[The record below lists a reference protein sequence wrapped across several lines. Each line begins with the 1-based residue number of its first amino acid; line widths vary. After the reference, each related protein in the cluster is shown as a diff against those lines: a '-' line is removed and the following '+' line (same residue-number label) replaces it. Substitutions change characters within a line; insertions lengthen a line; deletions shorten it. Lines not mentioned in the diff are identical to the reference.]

1 MHKTIQQTPK
11 QMEQTHYRNRVGT
24 PSLSARMMPFVLFLV
39 LTTAAGCASVKPDQR
54 FPDVQRNVAQRL
66 DRRVIWDRGGP
77 EGEPIRAATVELLS
91 RPLDADAAVQVSLLN
106 SNSLQATFEDLGV
119 AQADLVQAGL
129 LPNPNFAGFIRWFD
143 IAPHGPNW
151 NLGLHLPLQIFL
163 IPLRKKL
170 AGTALDEAVLRVTSA
185 ILKQAAETRAAFY
198 AFQADEQVAA
208 ARKTVSDLAEITATF
223 VERQYKAGNVE
234 DLRFA
239 GERVARQQAKI
250 ALMEAESTARVSRE
264 RLRRL
269 IGLSGSTVNWSI
281 EPETPLPAET
291 SVSESEVVDLAISS
305 SPEVAAARK
314 FVQREQYVL
323 ELAHQW
329 LLETATIG
337 LETERAAGGGYQTGP
352 DFSLELP
359 IFDQRQA
366 AYSRQEAL
374 IRQSRRRL
382 ADTEDRVRQE
392 VRTALDRMNA
402 AARTARYYA
411 SEVVPLRQQISGMTE
426 KRYQAMLLG
435 VFDMLA
441 AKADESSAIIAGIR
455 ARQDY
460 WNARSDLE
468 LAVGGRL
475 PPGVPTPPP
484 TTKPAV
490 GETSKSP
497 ATAPAPSM
505 PDMPGMTK
513 PGAK

>member
-1 MHKTIQQTPK
+1 MPTPAQNAAK
-11 QMEQTHYRNRVGT
+11 NCFRQRVG
-24 PSLSARMMPFVLFLV
+24 SLSLFAIALLLV
-39 LTTAAGCASVKPDQR
+39 LITASGCTSVKPDQR
-54 FPDVQRNVAQRL
+54 FPDVQREVSQRL

-91 RPLDADAAVQVSLLN
+91 RPLNVNAAVQVALLN

-119 AQADLVQAGL
+119 AQADFVQAGL

-151 NLGLHLPLQIFL
+151 NLGLHLPLQAFL

-170 AGTALDEAVLRVTSA
+170 AGSALDEAVLRITSA
-185 ILKQAAETRAAFY
+185 VLKQAADTRAAFY
-198 AFQADEQVAA
+198 AFQADDQVVG
-208 ARKTVSDLAEITATF
+208 ARKTVSDLADITATF
-223 VERQYKAGNVE
+223 VERQFKAGNVE
-234 DLRFA
+234 DLKFS
-239 GERVARQQAKI
+239 GERVARQQATL
-250 ALMEAESTARVSRE
+250 ALMEAESTTRVSRE

-269 IGLSGSTVNWSI
+269 MGLAGSTANWSI
-281 EPETPLPAET
+281 EPEAPLPPEKSVAE
-291 SVSESEVVDLAISS
+291 SDVVDSAISF

-314 FVQREQYVL
+314 FVQREQYAL
-323 ELAHQW
+323 DLAHRW

-366 AYSRQEAL
+366 AYARQEAL

-392 VRTALDRMNA
+392 ARTALDRMNT
-402 AARTARYYA
+402 AARVARYYA
-411 SEVVPLRQQISGMTE
+411 SDVVPLRRQISGMTE
-426 KRYQAMLLG
+426 KRYQSMLLG

-441 AKADESSAIIAGIR
+441 PKAEESTAIIAGVR

-468 LAVGGRL
+468 LALGGRL
-475 PPGVPTPPP
+475 PLTTDSPVSP
-484 TTKPAV
+484 TTNPAAFEV
-490 GETSKSP
+490 PKTP
-497 ATAPAPSM
+497 ATQPPGSM
-505 PDMPGMTK
+505 PDMPGMAK
-513 PGAK
+513 PGMK

>member
-1 MHKTIQQTPK
+1 MQTSIQQAPK
-11 QMEQTHYRNRVGT
+11 PAAIKRFCQRVGN
-24 PSLSARMMPFVLFLV
+24 PSLSAFVQLLV
-39 LTTAAGCASVKPDQR
+39 LITATGCASVKPDQR
-54 FPDVQRNVAQRL
+54 FPDVQREVSQRL

-77 EGEPIRAATVELLS
+77 EGEPIRAATIELLS
-91 RPLDADAAVQVSLLN
+91 RPLNADAAVQVALFN
-106 SNSLQATFEDLGV
+106 SNSLQAAFEDLGV

-170 AGTALDEAVLRVTSA
+170 AGTALDEAVLRVTGA

-198 AFQADEQVAA
+198 ACQGDKQVVD
-208 ARKTVSDLAEITATF
+208 ARKTVSVLAEITATF
-223 VERQYKAGNVE
+223 VELQYKAGNVE
-234 DLRFA
+234 DLKFA
-239 GERVARQQAKI
+239 GERVARQQATI
-250 ALMEAESTARVSRE
+250 ALMEAQSTARVSRE

-269 IGLSGSTVNWSI
+269 MGLSASTVNWSI
-281 EPETPLPAET
+281 EPEAPLPPET
-291 SVSESEVVDLAISS
+291 SVGESEVVDLAISS
-305 SPEVAAARK
+305 SPEVATARK
-314 FVQREQYVL
+314 FVQREQYAL

-329 LLETATIG
+329 VLETATIG

-366 AYSRQEAL
+366 AYARQEAL

-382 ADTEDRVRQE
+382 ADAEDRVRQE

-402 AARTARYYA
+402 AARVARYYA
-411 SEVVPLRQQISGMTE
+411 SDVVPLRQQMSGMTE
-426 KRYQAMLLG
+426 KRYQGMLLG
-435 VFDMLA
+435 VFDMLTS
-441 AKADESSAIIAGIR
+441 KADESTAIIAGIR

-460 WNARSDLE
+460 WIARSDLE
-468 LAVGGRL
+468 LALGGRL
-475 PPGVPTPPP
+475 PPGVLARPP
-484 TTKPAV
+484 TTKPAADDV
-490 GETSKSP
+490 SKAP
-497 ATAPAPSM
+497 ATPPPPSM
-505 PDMPGMTK
+505 PDMPGMKK